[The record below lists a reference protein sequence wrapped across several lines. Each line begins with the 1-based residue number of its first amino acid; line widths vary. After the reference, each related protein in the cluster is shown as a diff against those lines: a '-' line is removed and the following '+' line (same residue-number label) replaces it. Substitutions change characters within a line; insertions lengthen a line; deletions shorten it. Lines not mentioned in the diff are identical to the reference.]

1 VHIVGCST
9 MADVFNGLK
18 FANVYELLR
27 FIHTNDLYS
36 TAIRNHTTY
45 YTQTAQ
51 AEMFISAVLL
61 IHDSGSD
68 RKEVNTR
75 AINSSGELKSS
86 REIKSF
92 LLERLLENNNEYSYA
107 TINFFKR
114 FSYDGSAL
122 LYSPHDAER
131 RANSSVRNFLIE
143 LDVLELFSDGQT
155 YRLNID
161 AALLISGSEHSFK
174 FDPSTLQTINE
185 LKQKIGE
192 KAELCVMEYERERL
206 KGRKNLSSKIEHV
219 ALIDISTGYDIL
231 SWEIAHEGEENIP
244 RYIEVKA
251 VSASNNYRFYWSR
264 NEVDAAKK
272 FGGKYYLYLVPR
284 YKFEFDTKN
293 IKVISNPSVEVFGS
307 DRWDAVVESYS
318 VCKIK

>member
-1 VHIVGCST
+1 

-27 FIHTNDLYS
+27 LMHTNDLYS
-36 TAIRNHTTY
+36 SAIRNHTIY

-51 AEMFISAVLL
+51 AEMFITAVQL
-61 IHDSGSD
+61 IYDSGSN
-68 RKEVNTR
+68 RKNVNTS

-86 REIKSF
+86 HEIKS
-92 LLERLLENNNEYSYA
+92 LLLGRLLENSNEYSYT

-114 FSYDGSAL
+114 FSQDGSAL

-143 LDVLELFSDGQT
+143 LDVLELLPDGQT

-161 AALLISGSEHSFK
+161 AVFLVSGSERSFK
-174 FDPSTLQTINE
+174 IDPSTLNTINE

-192 KAELCVMEYERERL
+192 TAELCVMEYERERL
-206 KGRKNLSSKIEHV
+206 KGSKNLSSMIEHV
-219 ALIDISTGYDIL
+219 ALIDISSGYDIL
-231 SWEIAHEGEENIP
+231 SWELACGGEENIP

-264 NEVDAAKK
+264 NEVAAATK
-272 FGGKYYLYLVPR
+272 FGDKYFIYLVPR
-284 YKFEFDTKN
+284 YKFEFDTNN
-293 IKVISNPSVEVFGS
+293 IIVIRNPSVEVFGS
-307 DRWDAVVESYS
+307 DRWDALVESYS
-318 VCKIK
+318 VCKIKEN